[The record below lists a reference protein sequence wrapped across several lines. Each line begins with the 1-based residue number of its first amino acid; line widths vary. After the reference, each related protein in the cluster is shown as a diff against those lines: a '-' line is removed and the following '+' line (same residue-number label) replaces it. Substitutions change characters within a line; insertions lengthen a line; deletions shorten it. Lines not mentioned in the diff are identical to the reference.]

1 MAFKKV
7 NCKAELQSVVK
18 KNPVMAQ
25 YVEEFNQEYELI
37 QSLVKA
43 RKEAG
48 LTQKEVAQKSGLT
61 QQMVSRIEKI
71 DYSPT
76 LANLMKYINA
86 IGVMLNIKRI

>member
-1 MAFKKV
+1 MAFKKID
-7 NCKAELQSVVK
+7 CKTELQSIIQKDSAV
-18 KNPVMAQ
+18 AQ

-37 QSLVKA
+37 QSLVEA

-76 LANLMKYINA
+76 LTNLMKYINA

>member
-7 NCKAELQSVVK
+7 DCKAELQSAI
-18 KNPVMAQ
+18 KNNRIKAQ

-37 QSLVKA
+37 QSLIKA
-43 RKEAG
+43 RRKAG
-48 LTQKEVAQKSGLT
+48 LTQKDVAKKSGLT

-76 LANLMKYINA
+76 LINLMKYINA
-86 IGVMLNIKRI
+86 IGVMLNIKKI